1 MIVDTSAVLAILFQE
16 SEAEWF
22 AWQLAKSERKFM
34 SPVNVL
40 EADIVLLARKGTAG
54 QREWELLKM
63 KAGIETIPFTDAM
76 EKGAVNAWSRYGKGR
91 HKAGLNMGDC
101 CAYALA
107 KASGMP
113 LLCKGNDFVH
123 TDLVVL
129 MGDG

>member
-22 AWQLAKSERKFM
+22 ARQLAKSERKFM

-76 EKGAVNAWSRYGKGR
+76 EKEAVNAWSRYGKGR

-113 LLCKGNDFVH
+113 LLCKGNDFIH
-123 TDLVVL
+123 TDLEVL
-129 MGDG
+129 MGEG